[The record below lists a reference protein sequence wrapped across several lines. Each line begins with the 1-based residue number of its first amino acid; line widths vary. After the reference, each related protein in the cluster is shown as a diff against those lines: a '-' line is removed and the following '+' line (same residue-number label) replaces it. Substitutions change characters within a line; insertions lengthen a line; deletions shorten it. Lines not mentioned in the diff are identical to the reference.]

1 MVGIIGCQVME
12 QELRALAQRYRRVT
26 RVKILPWGLHIEPD
40 RLLREITRQ
49 IRALEEQ
56 VSAVML
62 GYGRCQTLDRLG
74 DDFKVPVFSPEGE
87 DCIGVLLGQ
96 DRYGKELLQNAGTW
110 FLTPG
115 WARLGMDF
123 IFRELQV
130 HALAKRGIEPPEA
143 ARRALRD
150 FNRKLLIKTG
160 CGNLEAQ
167 RVQART
173 IAEQFEWHVD
183 EACGSLEALED
194 CLQRAIAAAEN
205 SRQQRS

>member
-1 MVGIIGCQVME
+1 MVCIIGCQVME
-12 QELRALAQRYRRVT
+12 EELRVLAESYPQIT
-26 RVKILPWGLHIEPD
+26 RIKILPWGLHIEPD

-49 IRALEEQ
+49 IRAAEKEHR
-56 VSAVML
+56 SVML

-74 DDFKVPVFSPEGE
+74 DDFKIPVYYPEGE

-130 HALAKRGIEPPEA
+130 QSMAQRGVEPLEA
-143 ARRALRD
+143 AHRVLKD
-150 FNRKLLIKTG
+150 FNRTLLITTG
-160 CGNLEAQ
+160 CGDLSRQ
-167 RVQART
+167 RAQARA
-173 IAEQFEWHVD
+173 IADQFGWRVD
-183 EACGSLEALED
+183 EAAGSLEALRG
-194 CLQRAIAAAEN
+194 CLSRAIKGDIG
-205 SRQQRS
+205 